1 MEINSLRTEEE
12 YIDKFY
18 LGDIFPE
25 LEDRSS
31 FNEVAL
37 FALSTYTKPRG
48 EEKYVNTN
56 VISVDQETYKYYYQ
70 QEVGFIKDR
79 ATLGKN
85 GLDYAIVLFTN
96 STAIEKK
103 TPIIVRAES
112 DNEDEEFYEIS
123 SSEKDFVKKIL
134 ERGNILKNT
143 EVKENILNKWSEM
156 ADSFSDIEKS
166 DNPRIIYVSVEDKS
180 ESGIAQAVSKVISVI
195 RGISEHNQTRIH
207 YYNNGGFREIPS
219 YLDMIMSLIRDASNV
234 HIEKNIIEYYDG
246 KAAIKP
252 AQRGVE
258 NFVSGINELRNYG
271 KIDSLKKYYGLEDAQ
286 GAYGLAENDKDFLEC
301 LNRISMGIQTNQ
313 IANFQKGLDELSEIK
328 RNGKEALS
336 DEYLRLFFDE
346 IVNDYKFIEYKNT
359 DIKKYIIEM
368 MRWTYSK
375 GYYQQLITMIESFV
389 PYLLEDCHM
398 FSYSLDQDYIDN
410 IVKRSGNEPVHTVF
424 NVCVVRFIR
433 IVGNNDFIGGKI
445 INDTSY
451 RKKIK
456 ITATDSVFRLIQSHK
471 KIKSIRNQINHVSY
485 KNYTVMNNKLEVQ
498 LEIYLNQLKNV
509 LNKSGEKIEV
519 ISVHDA

>member
-1 MEINSLRTEEE
+1 MGINNLRSEEE

-18 LGDIFPE
+18 SEDIFPE
-25 LEDRSS
+25 LEERIDLK
-31 FNEVAL
+31 EVAL

-56 VISVDQETYKYYYQ
+56 VISVNQETYKYYYQ

-85 GLDYAIVLFTN
+85 GLDFAIVLFTN

-112 DNEDEEFYEIS
+112 ENEDEEFYEIS

-134 ERGNILKNT
+134 ERGNILKDT
-143 EVKENILNKWSEM
+143 KVQKNILNKWSEM

-252 AQRGVE
+252 AQRGIE
-258 NFVSGINELRNYG
+258 NFVLGINELRNYG
-271 KIDSLKKYYGLEDAQ
+271 KMDSLIKYYRLENLQ
-286 GAYGLAENDKDFLEC
+286 GGYGLAENDKDFLEC
-301 LNRISMGIQTNQ
+301 LKRISMGIQTNQ

-398 FSYSLDQDYIDN
+398 YSYSLDQDYIN
-410 IVKRSGNEPVHTVF
+410 SLVKRSGDEPVHTVF
-424 NVCVVRFIR
+424 NSCVVRF
-433 IVGNNDFIGGKI
+433 VKSYKGSNLTSGNIFTDIKYGKQ
-445 INDTSY
+445 
-451 RKKIK
+451 IK
-456 ITATDSVFRLIQSHK
+456 ISSTNGLFRLIQSHIA
-471 KIKSIRNQINHVSY
+471 IKTIRNKINHVSY
-485 KNYTVMNNKLEVQ
+485 KNYTVMNNNLEVQ
-498 LEIYLNQLKNV
+498 LKTYINQLKNV
-509 LNKSGEKIEV
+509 LKKDGEKLEV
-519 ISVHDA
+519 ISVPDA